1 MIPRDVVKA
10 AEGLSHAEI
19 ARVCDDAIKNS
30 ILNDEPITDK
40 MMVSLLNERQN
51 VYSCKEA

>member
-1 MIPRDVVKA
+1 MVNA

-30 ILNDEPITDK
+30 ILDDEPITSK
-40 MMVSLLNERQN
+40 AVIALLSERHD